1 MTSPTFDPTHVQI
14 DAERLSDELLH
25 LADFS
30 DTPVHTDDFASA
42 ADMRAI
48 TRILFTPMDMKAR
61 DYVRALAEEAG
72 LTVRA
77 DAIGNLFL
85 RWSGADEALTPVAT
99 GSHIDAIPF
108 SGQYDGTIGVL
119 GAIEALRALR
129 RAGFQPQRSIDI
141 IVFTSEEPTRF
152 GLGCIGS
159 RTLGGTLDGDV
170 LAALEDDD
178 DVTFDEARR
187 EAGYSGEIDSVPL
200 GEGFYSAFV
209 ELHIEQG
216 PELEAAG
223 FPIGGVTAI
232 AAPAAFEVTVT
243 GEGGHAGAVL
253 MPKRRDALLGAAEL
267 ALAVERAALETGS
280 EDSVATVG
288 EIDLYPSASNS
299 IPSRA
304 VLSIDARDTDE
315 AARDAMIVRFRE
327 AMQEIANQRG
337 VEFELDTINI
347 DPPALCD
354 PNLVSRIERQAKAL
368 GLSTMRLVSRAYH
381 DTLFMAQLCPV
392 AMIFV
397 PSQGGISHRPE
408 EFTDPQEIAQ
418 GAHVLARVLA
428 DLAGEAT
435 SNSWNG

>member
-1 MTSPTFDPTHVQI
+1 MTSPTFDPTHIQI
-14 DAERLSDELLH
+14 DAERLSDELLQ

-61 DYVRALAEEAG
+61 DYVRGLAEEAG

-77 DAIGNLFL
+77 DAIGNMFL
-85 RWSGADEALTPVAT
+85 RWPGADAALTPVAT

-159 RTLGGTLDGDV
+159 RTLGGTLDGNV
-170 LAALEDDD
+170 LAALEDDN

-187 EAGYSGEIDSVPL
+187 EVGYSGDIDSVPL
-200 GEGFYSAFV
+200 GEGCYSAFV

-216 PELEAAG
+216 PELEAAD
-223 FPIGGVTAI
+223 FPIGAVTAI

-288 EIDLYPSASNS
+288 EIGLYPSASNS

-304 VLSIDARDTDE
+304 VLSIDARDTNE
-315 AARDAMIVRFRE
+315 AARDAMLVRFRE
-327 AMQEIANQRG
+327 AMQEIANRRG

-347 DPPALCD
+347 DPPAPCD

-381 DTLFMAQLCPV
+381 DTLFMAQVCPV

-428 DLAGEAT
+428 ELIGESTAD
-435 SNSWNG
+435 S